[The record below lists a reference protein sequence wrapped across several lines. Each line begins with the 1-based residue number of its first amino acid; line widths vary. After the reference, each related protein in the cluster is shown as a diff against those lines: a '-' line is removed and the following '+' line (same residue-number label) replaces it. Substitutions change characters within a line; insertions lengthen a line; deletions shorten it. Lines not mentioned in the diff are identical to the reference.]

1 MEHLKNLDLSDLLD
15 LLIEQTAHH
24 TQLISIGGTPE
35 EFRVSREILRSLQTE
50 IQTRKEIINSPP
62 NINTSQDQLSS

>member
-24 TQLISIGGTPE
+24 TQLISIGGTPD

-50 IQTRKEIINSPP
+50 IYTRKEIIDTPP
-62 NINTSQDQLSS
+62 NI

>member
-24 TQLISIGGTPE
+24 THLISIGGTPE

-50 IQTRKEIINSPP
+50 IQTRKEIIDTPP
-62 NINTSQDQLSS
+62 TINTSKDQLSS

>member
-1 MEHLKNLDLSDLLD
+1 MEHLKNLELSDILD

-35 EFRVSREILRSLQTE
+35 EFRISREILRSLQSE
-50 IQTRKEIINSPP
+50 IQTRKEIINPP
-62 NINTSQDQLSS
+62 PSINTSRD